1 MEELI
6 LLKRAGD
13 ENIDFQAKSKIKTL
27 NLLSM

>member
-6 LLKRAGD
+6 LLKRVGD